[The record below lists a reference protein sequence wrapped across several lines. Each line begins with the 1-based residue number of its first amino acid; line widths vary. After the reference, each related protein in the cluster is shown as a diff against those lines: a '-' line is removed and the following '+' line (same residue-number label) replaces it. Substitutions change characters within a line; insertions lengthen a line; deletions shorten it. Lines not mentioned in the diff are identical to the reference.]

1 MRTEI
6 EVRANDWLINAGLTG
21 FLNIVGKENVR
32 IDGQAIY
39 FTADLLEDFETK
51 YFNFFIQ
58 EYKET
63 LSWYKI
69 VSYKETMEQFR
80 IDEFASFDEVALG
93 NLNKYMKDVVKFYL
107 KKANYI

>member
-51 YFNFFIQ
+51 YFNFFI
-58 EYKET
+58 
-63 LSWYKI
+63 
-69 VSYKETMEQFR
+69 
-80 IDEFASFDEVALG
+80 
-93 NLNKYMKDVVKFYL
+93 
-107 KKANYI
+107 

>member
-1 MRTEI
+1 MQTEI
-6 EVRANDWLINAGLTG
+6 EVRADDWLINAGLTG

-80 IDEFASFDEVALG
+80 ID
-93 NLNKYMKDVVKFYL
+93 
-107 KKANYI
+107 

>member
-1 MRTEI
+1 MKTEI
-6 EVRANDWLINAGLTG
+6 EVRANDWLINAGLVG

-32 IDGQAIY
+32 IHEQTVY

-63 LSWYKI
+63 LAWSKI
-69 VSYKETMEQFR
+69 VSYKKTMERFTA
-80 IDEFASFDEVALG
+80 DEFASFDENAL
-93 NLNKYMKDVVKFYL
+93 
-107 KKANYI
+107 